1 MGRRT
6 RCRYVAR
13 PEAKTAPGT
22 TICLNNE
29 MKRVLILGGTAWL
42 GHCLAEQ
49 LLAQG
54 YAVTCLARGQSGTAP
69 SGATFIT
76 ADRSRPGAYDEVR
89 FQEWDGVVEL
99 AYDHRLVEGA
109 LEVLSPQ
116 AGHWTLV
123 SSVSVYAS
131 NSEPG
136 ADEDAALVEPTDP
149 ENYAHAKVAA
159 ERATEQAVGDRLLIA
174 RPGLIAGAGDAS
186 DRFSYWVSRFA
197 LAGTQDL
204 LVPEPEGRF
213 VQYIDIRDL
222 VDWLLSAISRRLTGT
237 YNIIGSPVS
246 FAEFLQQAAR
256 VAGFSG
262 ELVTAGDER
271 LGEQGVSYWAGPR
284 SLPLWLPAADI
295 PFAQRSSARFFAAGG
310 RTRDLPDTLEE
321 ALRDERVRGLDRQR
335 RSGLTRS
342 EEQDLLRLL
351 SRG

>member
-1 MGRRT
+1 M
-6 RCRYVAR
+6 
-13 PEAKTAPGT
+13 
-22 TICLNNE
+22 
-29 MKRVLILGGTAWL
+29 
-42 GHCLAEQ
+42 
-49 LLAQG
+49 
-54 YAVTCLARGQSGTAP
+54 
-69 SGATFIT
+69 
-76 ADRSRPGAYDEVR
+76 
-89 FQEWDGVVEL
+89 

-123 SSVSVYAS
+123 SSVSVYAR

-136 ADEDAALVEPTDP
+136 ADEGAALVEPTDL
-149 ENYAHAKVAA
+149 EDYAHAKVAA
-159 ERATEQAVGDRLLIA
+159 ERATEQVVGGRLLIA
-174 RPGLIAGAGDAS
+174 RPGLIAGAGDTS

-197 LAGTQDL
+197 LAGTQDV
-204 LVPEPEGRF
+204 LVPEPEERF

-222 VDWLLSAISRRLTGT
+222 VNWLVSAIGRRLSGT
-237 YNIIGSPVS
+237 YNIIGSPLG
-246 FAEFLQQAAR
+246 FAEFLQQAAQ

-262 ELVTAGDER
+262 RLATAGDEW

-310 RTRDLPDTLEE
+310 RTRDLLDTLEE
-321 ALRDERVRGLDRQR
+321 ALRDERARGLGRQR

-342 EEQDLLRLL
+342 EEQELLRLL